1 MATPIPTAALMATTR
16 CMPCMNAC
24 RAVPMT
30 ASPSWSGQLVCCG
43 HRAAEGVPRFT
54 CEVGL
59 RELIPNFDRVFRP
72 CLSLDEIFGPPRS
85 KKLPS
90 SRNRAPVHYER
101 GCSASVRAEE
111 ASLTTVAARSRCGRW
126 ISRSTGH
133 TDKTV
138 FQTSRQVPEFHE
150 DGHRPRA
157 CPSAGPT
164 SGMGWVRSY

>member
-1 MATPIPTAALMATTR
+1 VHECLPGRPDDCISKL
-16 CMPCMNAC
+16 
-24 RAVPMT
+24 V
-30 ASPSWSGQLVCCG
+30 GQLVCCG

-133 TDKTV
+133 TDKTA